1 VTGVATAAVASI
13 VLWYNFAR
21 FGNAFSVGHDR
32 MGHLSYFAFDGRS
45 PKVLVSLLFG
55 PGAGLLVLS
64 PVLAIAIC
72 GMHQLWKRD
81 RPYVVGM
88 LVALLSCYSFFSAW
102 HDTYTGGWS
111 WGTRYQVHILPLLA
125 IPVALGLQ
133 RLAVTA
139 RGRALAVVVFALSV
153 GIQSL
158 SVFATYHIENFQAAC
173 DGTGEEGLRRHHHS
187 AKPQPYDLA
196 RAASAPP
203 QRAD

>member
-1 VTGVATAAVASI
+1 AITGVATAAVASI
-13 VLWYNFAR
+13 VLWYNVAR
-21 FGNAFSVGHDR
+21 FGNVFTVGQDR
-32 MGHLSYFAFDGRS
+32 WGSMSKFAFDGRS
-45 PKVLVSLLFG
+45 PKVPVSLLFG

-64 PVLAIAIC
+64 PVLGIAIC

-88 LVALLSCYSFFSAW
+88 LAALLSCCSFFSAW
-102 HDTYTGGWS
+102 HDTYTGAWS

-139 RGRALAVVVFALSV
+139 RGRALAVMVFALSV

-158 SVFATYHIENFQAAC
+158 SVFATYHIENFQATC
-173 DGTGEEGLRRHHHS
+173 DGMGEEGLLNSPIHRQLERRVQNFVRS
-187 AKPQPYDLA
+187 
-196 RAASAPP
+196 
-203 QRAD
+203 